1 MRRLGVFSLGIWLIL
16 GLPGSAGAGEVTCLG
31 TPYLAIST
39 ATAGQDP
46 DPAVDASC
54 KMRYRKLSAAEP
66 TLKITVGTNLG
77 NPAFSLKVEGINAG
91 AGTPTGVVTLGT
103 TAQDFLMD
111 ITNTIK
117 KTCDLR
123 YVATALA
130 SDGTGTDD
138 HIVTYTIVI
147 Q

>member
-1 MRRLGVFSLGIWLIL
+1 MRRLEILLLALWLVL
-16 GLPGSAGAGEVTCLG
+16 GLSGPAGAGEVTCLG
-31 TPYLAIST
+31 TPILVIST
-39 ATAGQDP
+39 ATPGQDP

-54 KMRYRKLSAAEP
+54 KLRYRKDSAAEP
-66 TLKITVGTNLG
+66 TLKITVATNLG
-77 NPAFSLKVEGINAG
+77 SPVFSLEVEAINAG
-91 AGTPTGVVTLGT
+91 GGTSTGLVALGT
-103 TAQDFLMD
+103 TAQDLLTD
-111 ITNTIK
+111 ITNTLK

-138 HIVTYTIVI
+138 HTVTYTIVI